1 MPLDQPSPVAI
12 NNVDSQGFDPCHSAT
27 GGTNGVST
35 RHAVSPDLA
44 NIVAQLRDVR
54 ERWRHA
60 QKRPR
65 DIGGREL
72 PSREAL
78 SAIALALR
86 GALFPMRLGPPDLRQ
101 ESEDYYVGHTL
112 DAVLGALL
120 TQVRLELRYH
130 A

>member
-1 MPLDQPSPVAI
+1 MNPALDL
-12 NNVDSQGFDPCHSAT
+12 
-27 GGTNGVST
+27 ST
-35 RHAVSPDLA
+35 
-44 NIVAQLRDVR
+44 IVAQLRDVR
-54 ERWRHA
+54 EQWRHA

-65 DIGGREL
+65 VIGGREL

-78 SAIALALR
+78 STIALALR

-112 DAVLGALL
+112 DAVLSALL

-130 A
+130 ARHDSDALVGVDAHSLE